1 MARPKDIGTQCE
13 TAVANYLV
21 SMGFK
26 DAERRSL
33 KGNKDCG
40 DITGVRD
47 LCVEVKGG
55 KAAECASD
63 NQIESWLDET
73 ETERLNAKVPL
84 GVLVIKRKGVGV
96 GNAGRWW
103 AIERMGTSY
112 GKATLRWYFEDYV
125 RAYKSLRNPEV
136 DE

>member
-21 SMGFK
+21 SMGFA

-40 DITGVRD
+40 DITGVPGI
-47 LCVEVKGG
+47 CIEVKGG
-55 KAAECASD
+55 KAAESASD

-73 ETERLNAKVPL
+73 EIERVNARVPFA
-84 GVLVIKRKGVGV
+84 VLVVKRKGVGL

-103 AIERMGTSY
+103 ACERTVVPWGRIS
-112 GKATLRWYFEDYV
+112 LRWYFEEYV

-136 DE
+136 EE